1 MEKITIDLVAKTDK
15 AVAEVEELKKE
26 IQELN
31 KQVERGNKD
40 TKDGLKG
47 VENASNKT
55 AGGIKKIGGALK
67 AAGIGL
73 AIAAFAKFIEVLNQ
87 NQKVTDFFSTTF
99 ETLSLAFND
108 FFSFIDTNAGTII
121 DYFKGIFEDPVSS
134 LKDFGQAI
142 VDNVIERVKS
152 SLDALGFLGDAV
164 VKVFQGDFAGAAE
177 SAKNAGKELFDVVTG
192 VDDSFDKT
200 VETVGNVVTATKDYV
215 KETVNSAKANIELQK
230 TSERA
235 RVLNQGII
243 EDYDRQAEQQRQL
256 RDNEFNTIEERIAA
270 NDKLKEVLEEQKQ
283 AMLENAN
290 AIEAAAQ
297 AQYNKNKNE
306 ENFLALQEAKN
317 EKAAVEAQITGF
329 MSEQDSNRNALLR
342 EKLDLEQS
350 DIDATTERQKAER
363 DFNSEQIENEYLR
376 LQVQKDNLEKEREIE
391 LERLETKKKLYKE
404 GTQAYADANN
414 ELLAYDEETKRQQAK
429 IETDL
434 AKAKEQEITNALGN
448 IASIV
453 GENSKFG
460 KGIAVVQAIRDTYAG
475 ASKALGQGGI
485 FGFVQAAAIIAA
497 GLRNVKQI
505 TATKE
510 PTPPSFAKGSGGGSG
525 ASPAIPSAPPAFNV
539 VGASATNQLAS
550 VISDQTQQ
558 PVKAF
563 VVSNDVTTAQELD
576 RNIVSGATIG

>member
-1 MEKITIDLVAKTDK
+1 MEKITIDLIAKTDK
-15 AVAEVEELKKE
+15 AVKQVEELKK
-26 IQELN
+26 
-31 KQVERGNKD
+31 QVEQLGKSVEKNNETTEKS
-40 TKDGLKG
+40 LKG
-47 VENASNKT
+47 IKGVAQNVKNGV
-55 AGGIKKIGGALK
+55 AGVTNGIKSLGKGLGVFALLV
-67 AAGIGL
+67 AG
-73 AIAAFAKFIEVLNQ
+73 LNELKKVFGQ
-87 NQKVTDFFSTTF
+87 NQAVLDIYNVAF
-99 ETLSLAFND
+99 ESVSIAFND
-108 FFSFIDTNAGTII
+108 FVNFIVGNFQNVKDFFNALFTDPLVTMKEFVNVFKQGVIDRFEQFKETLGFIGQGLGQLFKGEFTNAMES
-121 DYFKGIFEDPVSS
+121 FK
-134 LKDFGQAI
+134 Q
-142 VDNVIERVKS
+142 
-152 SLDALGFLGDAV
+152 
-164 VKVFQGDFAGAAE
+164 
-177 SAKNAGKELFDVVTG
+177 AGKESIDIITGQDQSFEQVKNTVVSYT
-192 VDDSFDKT
+192 K
-200 VETVGNVVTATKDYV
+200 EVVNT
-215 KETVNSAKANIELQK
+215 AKANVELQK
-230 TSERA
+230 TAERA
-235 RVLNQGII
+235 RVLNQGLI
-243 EDYDRQAEQQRQL
+243 EDYDRQAEKQRQL

-270 NDKLKEVLEEQKQ
+270 NDKLKAVLEEQAKTMQ
-283 AMLENAN
+283 ENADTVL
-290 AIEAAAQ
+290 AAAQ
-297 AQYNKNKNE
+297 AQYNKNQSE
-306 ENFLALQEAKN
+306 ENFIALQEAKN
-317 EKAAVEAQITGF
+317 EKLAIEAQITGF

-342 EKLDLEQS
+342 EKLELEQS

-376 LQVQKDNLEKEREIE
+376 LQAQKDNLEEERKVE
-391 LERLETKKKLYKE
+391 LERLENKKKLYKE
-404 GTQAYADANN
+404 GTQAFADANN

>member
-15 AVAEVEELKKE
+15 AVKQVEELKK
-26 IQELN
+26 
-31 KQVERGNKD
+31 QVEQLSESVEKNNETTEKS
-40 TKDGLKG
+40 LKG
-47 VENASNKT
+47 IKGVAQNVKNGV
-55 AGGIKKIGGALK
+55 AGVTNGIKSLGKGLGVFALLV
-67 AAGIGL
+67 AGL
-73 AIAAFAKFIEVLNQ
+73 NELKKVFNQ
-87 NQKVTDFFSTTF
+87 NQAVLDIYNVAF
-99 ETLSLAFND
+99 ESVSIAFND
-108 FFSFIDTNAGTII
+108 FVNFIVGNFQNVKDFFNALFTDPLVTMKEFVNVFKQGVI
-121 DYFKGIFEDPVSS
+121 DRFEQFKETLGFIGQGLGQLFKGE
-134 LKDFGQAI
+134 
-142 VDNVIERVKS
+142 
-152 SLDALGFLGDAV
+152 
-164 VKVFQGDFAGAAE
+164 FANAME
-177 SAKNAGKELFDVVTG
+177 SFKQAGKESIDIITGQDQSFEQVKNTVVNYT
-192 VDDSFDKT
+192 K
-200 VETVGNVVTATKDYV
+200 EVVNT
-215 KETVNSAKANIELQK
+215 AKANVELQK
-230 TSERA
+230 TAERA
-235 RVLNQGII
+235 RVLNQGLI
-243 EDYDRQAEQQRQL
+243 EDYDRQAEKQRQL

-270 NDKLKEVLEEQKQ
+270 NDKLKAVLEEQAKTMQ
-283 AMLENAN
+283 KNADTVL
-290 AIEAAAQ
+290 AAAQ
-297 AQYNKNKNE
+297 AQYDKNQSE
-306 ENFLALQEAKN
+306 ENFIALQEAKN
-317 EKAAVEAQITGF
+317 EKLAIEAQITGF

-342 EKLDLEQS
+342 EKLDLEQG
-350 DIDATTERQKAER
+350 DIDAIAERQKAER
-363 DFNSEQIENEYLR
+363 DFNTEQIENEYLR
-376 LQVQKDNLEKEREIE
+376 LQTQKDNLEKEREIE
-391 LERLETKKKLYKE
+391 LERLKNKKKLYKE

-434 AKAKEQEITNALGN
+434 AKAKEKEITNALGN

-453 GENSKFG
+453 GQNSKFG

-510 PTPPSFAKGSGGGSG
+510 PTPPSFAKGSGGGSS